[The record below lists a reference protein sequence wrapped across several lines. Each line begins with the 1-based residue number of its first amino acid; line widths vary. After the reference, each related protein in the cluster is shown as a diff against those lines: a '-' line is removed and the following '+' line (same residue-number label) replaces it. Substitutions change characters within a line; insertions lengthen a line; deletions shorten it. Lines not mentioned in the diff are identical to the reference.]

1 MIPTRLGD
9 VATVR
14 SGYAFKSADWIERG
28 VPVIKIANVKD
39 GWVPLEGCSF
49 VSEDVAGSARAF
61 ELRRGDLLI
70 SMTGHIGQ
78 VAKVRDEGRMLLNQR
93 VGRFTIKDPGRLDA
107 EFLFHWL
114 RVPEVR
120 AMFEAHAYGAAQP
133 NISPSLIEQQTIDL
147 PALPTQ
153 RRIASVLGAYDD
165 LIEVNRRRIAV
176 MEEMA
181 RRLFEEWF
189 IVRNLSG
196 HAERTG
202 DAAPWHRASVGEAV
216 RFVRGRSYR
225 SADLADSG
233 GLPFVNLK
241 CMLRDGGFRRD
252 GLKRYVGE
260 YKREHTLR
268 AGDIVVAVTDMTQDR
283 RIVGQAARI
292 PRSDE
297 PVAVMSMDLV
307 KVVPT
312 QSLLPLFCY
321 YWLRYSGFA
330 GVAAQH
336 ANGANVLHLSPSAM
350 AGLPIE
356 IPPIA
361 LQRAFCELAQPLTD
375 AAEVLGLSN
384 ERLAAS
390 RDLLLPR
397 LISGDLPV
405 TAAERELEA
414 VA

>member
-1 MIPTRLGD
+1 MIPSRLGD

-39 GWVPLEGCSF
+39 GWVTLEGCSF
-49 VSEDVAGSARAF
+49 VSEDVAGSARAL

-153 RRIASVLGAYDD
+153 RRIASILGTYDD

-176 MEEMA
+176 LEAMG
-181 RRLFEEWF
+181 RRLFDDFLTARVGQLPHPGGVQAELNPPPRGWRKTSLCEVVDL
-189 IVRNLSG
+189 IMGQSPPSG
-196 HAERTG
+196 ELNT
-202 DAAPWHRASVGEAV
+202 E
-216 RFVRGRSYR
+216 GR
-225 SADLADSG
+225 
-233 GLPFVNLK
+233 GLPFHQGVTDFGPLFP
-241 CMLRDGGFRRD
+241 GRRVFCD
-252 GLKRYVGE
+252 SLAGKRIAE
-260 YKREHTLR
+260 
-268 AGDIVVAVTDMTQDR
+268 AGDILFSVRAPVGRINVATER
-283 RIVGQAARI
+283 
-292 PRSDE
+292 
-297 PVAVMSMDLV
+297 VALG
-307 KVVPT
+307 
-312 QSLLPLFCY
+312 
-321 YWLRYSGFA
+321 R
-330 GVAAQH
+330 GVAAIKVRPSMRAFLLAH
-336 ANGANVLHLSPSAM
+336 LRATFHTPDLIGNGAIYKAVNRADIERVPIVQPSADD
-350 AGLPIE
+350 
-356 IPPIA
+356 
-361 LQRAFCELAQPLTD
+361 LARLEP
-375 AAEVLGLSN
+375 
-384 ERLAAS
+384 RLATVRDCLLNLYRANAALAMS

-397 LISGDLPV
+397 LISGDLAV
-405 TAAERELEA
+405 ATAERELEA
-414 VA
+414 IA

>member
-1 MIPTRLGD
+1 MIPSRLGD

-39 GWVPLEGCSF
+39 GWVTLEGCSF
-49 VSEDVAGSARAF
+49 VSEDVAGSARAL

-153 RRIASVLGAYDD
+153 RRIASILGTYDD

-176 MEEMA
+176 LEAMG
-181 RRLFEEWF
+181 RRLFDDFLTARVGQLPHPGGVQAELNPPPRGWRKTSLCEVVDL
-189 IVRNLSG
+189 IMGQSPPSG
-196 HAERTG
+196 ELNT
-202 DAAPWHRASVGEAV
+202 E
-216 RFVRGRSYR
+216 GR
-225 SADLADSG
+225 
-233 GLPFVNLK
+233 GLPFHQGVTDFGPLFP
-241 CMLRDGGFRRD
+241 GRRVFCD
-252 GLKRYVGE
+252 SLAGKRTAE
-260 YKREHTLR
+260 
-268 AGDIVVAVTDMTQDR
+268 AGDILFSVRAPVGRINVATERVVLGR
-283 RIVGQAARI
+283 
-292 PRSDE
+292 
-297 PVAVMSMDLV
+297 
-307 KVVPT
+307 
-312 QSLLPLFCY
+312 
-321 YWLRYSGFA
+321 
-330 GVAAQH
+330 GVAAIKVRPSMRAFLLAH
-336 ANGANVLHLSPSAM
+336 LRATFHTPDLIGNGAIYKAVNRADIERVPIVQPSADD
-350 AGLPIE
+350 
-356 IPPIA
+356 
-361 LQRAFCELAQPLTD
+361 LARLEP
-375 AAEVLGLSN
+375 
-384 ERLAAS
+384 RLATVRDCLLNLYRANAALAMS

-397 LISGDLPV
+397 LISGDLAV
-405 TAAERELEA
+405 ATAERELEA
-414 VA
+414 IA